1 MSFISKIFYIL
12 GNNLKKKSLIIISL
26 LLINSTLDLLGIALL
41 LPVLNLITNM
51 EELLKYEF
59 IAKTIQNYIGPY
71 DKLKYIQ
78 FGLILVLILYFI
90 KSLALTIVVKLIGNY
105 TLKIQNELYES
116 IYLYYLRRPYIE
128 HVMENSSKG
137 INLMCSEVGAFIGH
151 GLQSGLTL
159 ANELIVV
166 FIIIAFLSYYNF
178 NTTFTIFIIIIAIC
192 LLFYY
197 LTKKPI
203 RNISVQRDIFENLKV
218 KIISESLGSIKEII
232 LYNKISFFYDR
243 FKIITNNCSEFIVKL
258 ALLQQIPKIWIDFL
272 AILSLCIIVQQ
283 SANNVNDIIKII
295 SVYIIAAY
303 RLIPSITRIL
313 NSAQLL
319 ESVAPIVNKLYINLN
334 TINKNNNKEI
344 KNIFSFEKLELL
356 NVNYKY
362 TNSKKLILNNI
373 NIKINSGDFI
383 GIIGPSGSG
392 KTSLVNIIAGLLKPV
407 SGDLLINNFKISENF
422 DSNFRFISYVSQ
434 NNLLLDDTVI
444 NNITLCYQNK
454 HVNWDK
460 LNNAID
466 MAQLRNTI
474 NKYPD
479 GLNQIVGEIG
489 RNISGGEIQRIA
501 IARSLYMNSSVLIL
515 DEPTS
520 ALDTE
525 TENNIL
531 DLILKLK
538 NNKTII
544 LITHNLKLISKCNKI
559 YKIDN
564 GYCKE
569 DNCI

>member
-1 MSFISKIFYIL
+1 M
-12 GNNLKKKSLIIISL
+12 
-26 LLINSTLDLLGIALL
+26 
-41 LPVLNLITNM
+41 
-51 EELLKYEF
+51 
-59 IAKTIQNYIGPY
+59 
-71 DKLKYIQ
+71 
-78 FGLILVLILYFI
+78 
-90 KSLALTIVVKLIGNY
+90 
-105 TLKIQNELYES
+105 
-116 IYLYYLRRPYIE
+116 
-128 HVMENSSKG
+128 
-137 INLMCSEVGAFIGH
+137 
-151 GLQSGLTL
+151 
-159 ANELIVV
+159 
-166 FIIIAFLSYYNF
+166 
-178 NTTFTIFIIIIAIC
+178 
-192 LLFYY
+192 
-197 LTKKPI
+197 
-203 RNISVQRDIFENLKV
+203 
-218 KIISESLGSIKEII
+218 
-232 LYNKISFFYDR
+232 
-243 FKIITNNCSEFIVKL
+243 
-258 ALLQQIPKIWIDFL
+258 LQQIPKIWIDFL

-283 SANNVNDIIKII
+283 SSNNVNDIIKII

-313 NSAQLL
+313 NSVQLL
-319 ESVAPIVNKLYINLN
+319 ESVAPIINKLYINLN

-344 KNIFSFEKLELL
+344 KNILSFEKLELL

-362 TNSKKLILNNI
+362 TNSKRLILNNI

-544 LITHNLKLISKCNKI
+544 LITHNQKLISKCNKI

>member
-1 MSFISKIFYIL
+1 M
-12 GNNLKKKSLIIISL
+12 
-26 LLINSTLDLLGIALL
+26 
-41 LPVLNLITNM
+41 
-51 EELLKYEF
+51 
-59 IAKTIQNYIGPY
+59 
-71 DKLKYIQ
+71 
-78 FGLILVLILYFI
+78 
-90 KSLALTIVVKLIGNY
+90 
-105 TLKIQNELYES
+105 
-116 IYLYYLRRPYIE
+116 
-128 HVMENSSKG
+128 
-137 INLMCSEVGAFIGH
+137 
-151 GLQSGLTL
+151 
-159 ANELIVV
+159 
-166 FIIIAFLSYYNF
+166 
-178 NTTFTIFIIIIAIC
+178 
-192 LLFYY
+192 
-197 LTKKPI
+197 
-203 RNISVQRDIFENLKV
+203 
-218 KIISESLGSIKEII
+218 
-232 LYNKISFFYDR
+232 
-243 FKIITNNCSEFIVKL
+243 
-258 ALLQQIPKIWIDFL
+258 
-272 AILSLCIIVQQ
+272 
-283 SANNVNDIIKII
+283 
-295 SVYIIAAY
+295 
-303 RLIPSITRIL
+303 
-313 NSAQLL
+313 
-319 ESVAPIVNKLYINLN
+319 
-334 TINKNNNKEI
+334 
-344 KNIFSFEKLELL
+344 
-356 NVNYKY
+356 
-362 TNSKKLILNNI
+362 
-373 NIKINSGDFI
+373 
-383 GIIGPSGSG
+383 
-392 KTSLVNIIAGLLKPV
+392 GLLKPV

-531 DLILKLK
+531 DLIIKLK